1 MQSQRAQHL
10 TRMHTRGIFFRRLRS
25 KPSLTEQDNQDR
37 LAFAAEFGLKESAWW
52 CQIIHM
58 HVKHFP
64 VSLHGDARLSAA
76 REGVRGAYG
85 TAGEGLDGEHAKRN
99 PKLRYNTGAK
109 GVGVLAG
116 VGDGR
121 VLLWQYID
129 ANWRGEVAAQM
140 YAGPVLNTLR
150 KEYPGKR
157 KFTFP
162 EENDPAGFKRRKA
175 MEANAFLDQG
185 CWEYAPALRVG
196 GEG

>member
-1 MQSQRAQHL
+1 
-10 TRMHTRGIFFRRLRS
+10 MHTRGIFFRRLRS

-109 GVGVLAG
+109 GVGVLAD

-140 YAGPVLNTLR
+140 YAGPVLNTARSSLARANSRSPR
-150 KEYPGKR
+150 KTTLLALSAARLWRPTPFLTKAVG
-157 KFTFP
+157 
-162 EENDPAGFKRRKA
+162 NMRRRCALAVKA
-175 MEANAFLDQG
+175 N
-185 CWEYAPALRVG
+185 G
-196 GEG
+196 GLFAEGS